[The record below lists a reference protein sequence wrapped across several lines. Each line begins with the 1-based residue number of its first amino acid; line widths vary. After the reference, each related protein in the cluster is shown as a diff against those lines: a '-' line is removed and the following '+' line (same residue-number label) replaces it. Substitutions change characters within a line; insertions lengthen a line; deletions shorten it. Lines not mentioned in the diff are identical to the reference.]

1 MLIKTNKKNS
11 VQAKLLDSYISD
23 HKSIVVNIQS
33 SRSGNANNK
42 SEIRNQNKRNIQ
54 RFKDHLHSLN
64 WADIITPHETL
75 DNNIYNFIN
84 TILSIYDKCIPLIIR
99 TSKQNDSDWINSKI
113 RYIIKHKNFLLRK
126 ARRTKTDSD
135 IKK

>member
-1 MLIKTNKKNS
+1 M
-11 VQAKLLDSYISD
+11 DFYISD

-42 SEIRNQNKRNIQ
+42 SEIRNHNKRNIQ

-75 DNNIYNFIN
+75 DNNTY
-84 TILSIYDKCIPLIIR
+84 T
-99 TSKQNDSDWINSKI
+99 
-113 RYIIKHKNFLLRK
+113 YIQFYQHYPFHMTNVFHLL
-126 ARRTKTDSD
+126 
-135 IKK
+135 